1 MSTILALFLLVEVIV
16 CFNILLSVIEEQRI
30 IKSKKAGETEKVKF
44 RSQFQHR
51 LYCGKPFNGKFFFS
65 FFFLFFSVFWKTRNC
80 WQLYLFIHQPTQFS
94 FIHDPFNFCFL
105 AACQNNPL
113 KFWDDDNSNKF
124 HINIY
129 AWRLFLSYQVSG
141 FWSLPAAHFMLHI
154 LDWSQI
160 IVLLVLLLKV
170 YWKN

>member
-65 FFFLFFSVFWKTRNC
+65 FFFYSFPFFGKQETVDNYIYLSTNQPNSVLFMIRSIF
-80 WQLYLFIHQPTQFS
+80 
-94 FIHDPFNFCFL
+94 
-105 AACQNNPL
+105 
-113 KFWDDDNSNKF
+113 
-124 HINIY
+124 
-129 AWRLFLSYQVSG
+129 VS
-141 FWSLPAAHFMLHI
+141 
-154 LDWSQI
+154 
-160 IVLLVLLLKV
+160 
-170 YWKN
+170 